1 MRWLKFA
8 ALNVMRN
15 RRRSL
20 VAIFITALGTAA
32 LLLAGG
38 FALYTYDALERVT
51 VRESG
56 HLVVGTRQH
65 FELDEDVPLQH
76 GLDDAAAL
84 QARLAADSAVRHVLP
99 RVEFS
104 GLVSNGEKSAGMM
117 ALGLDAAA
125 ELRAKGPFLNVV
137 DGAMPDG
144 DAGDAGDEADGA
156 AWVLLGAELAR
167 SLKASPGGRLT
178 LLATD
183 TRGALRTL
191 PVRVLGVVST
201 GVPELDR
208 RQLYTDLRG
217 AQRLLG
223 SARVSTLQVFLGGME
238 EVASAQARL
247 QARLPGLVV
256 RSWEA
261 QAGFYESV
269 RALYHRIFGVMGLVI
284 GVIVVVVVANAM
296 ASAVVERT
304 REIGTLRALGT
315 LPGQLLR
322 ALALEGLI
330 LGGGGALLGAV
341 AAVTVSALLQVFPVQ
356 MPPPPGRSV
365 GYPLQIDL
373 DPLPVLNTVLLM
385 ALLATL
391 ASAWVARRTVRKPIV
406 EALAHL

>member
-20 VAIFITALGTAA
+20 VAVFITALGTAA

-51 VRESG
+51 VRDSG
-56 HLVVGTRQH
+56 HLVIGTRQH
-65 FELDEDVPLQH
+65 FEQDEDVPLQH

-84 QARLAADSAVRHVLP
+84 QARLAADPAVRHVLP

-137 DGAMPDG
+137 EGAMPDG
-144 DAGDAGDEADGA
+144 DAEDGD

-167 SLKASPGGRLT
+167 SLKASPGSRLA
-178 LLATD
+178 LMATD

-191 PVRVLGVVST
+191 PVRVRGVVST

-223 SARVSTLQVFLGGME
+223 SERMSTLQVFLGGME
-238 EVASAQARL
+238 EVAPAQARL
-247 QARLPGLVV
+247 QAQLPGLMV
-256 RSWEA
+256 RTWEA

-284 GVIVVVVVANAM
+284 GVIVVVVVASAM

-322 ALALEGLI
+322 ALALEGFI

-341 AAVTVSALLQVFPVQ
+341 AAMTVSGLLRVFPVQ

-373 DPLPVLNTVLLM
+373 DFLPVLHTVLLM

>member
-20 VAIFITALGTAA
+20 VAVFITALGTAA

-56 HLVVGTRQH
+56 HLVLGLPQQ
-65 FELDEDVPLQH
+65 FDDDEQVPLQH
-76 GLDDAAAL
+76 GLDDVPAL
-84 QARLAADSAVRHVLP
+84 RARLASDPAVRHVLP

-104 GLVSNGEKSAGMM
+104 GLVSNGEKSVGMM
-117 ALGLDAAA
+117 ALGIDAAA
-125 ELRAKGPFLNVV
+125 ELQAKGPFLNVV
-137 DGAMPDG
+137 QGAMPE
-144 DAGDAGDEADGA
+144 AGEGG
-156 AWVLLGAELAR
+156 WVLLGAELAR
-167 SLKASPGGRLT
+167 SLKARPGSRVT
-178 LLATD
+178 LMATD
-183 TRGALRTL
+183 TRGALQTL
-191 PVRVLGVVST
+191 PAQVRGVIST

-208 RQLYTDLRG
+208 RQLYVDLAA

-223 SARVSTLQVFLGGME
+223 SQRVSTLQVFLVGME
-238 EVASAQARL
+238 DVAPAQARL
-247 QARLPGLVV
+247 AAQWPALAV
-256 RSWEA
+256 RTWEA

-296 ASAVVERT
+296 AAAVVERT

-330 LGGGGALLGAV
+330 LGGGGALLGAL
-341 AAVTVSALLQVFPVQ
+341 AAVAVSALLRVFPVQ

-373 DPLPVLNTVLLM
+373 DLLPVLNTVLVM

>member
-32 LLLAGG
+32 LLMAGG
-38 FALYTYDALERVT
+38 FALYTYDALEQVT

-56 HLVVGTRQH
+56 HLVLGTRQH
-65 FELDEDVPLQH
+65 FEQDEDVPLQH

-84 QARLAADSAVRHVLP
+84 QARLAADPAVRQLLP

-117 ALGLDAAA
+117 ALGIDAAA

-137 DGAMPDG
+137 EGAMPTGEEGG
-144 DAGDAGDEADGA
+144 DD
-156 AWVLLGAELAR
+156 AWVLLGADLAR
-167 SLKASPGGRLT
+167 SLKASPGSRLT

-183 TRGALRTL
+183 TRGAMRNL
-191 PVRVLGVVST
+191 PVRVQGVVST

-238 EVASAQARL
+238 EVVPAQERL
-247 QARLPGLVV
+247 QAQLPGLVV
-256 RSWEA
+256 RTWEA

-322 ALALEGLI
+322 ALALEGFI

-341 AAVTVSALLQVFPVQ
+341 AATTVSGLLRVFPVQ

-373 DPLPVLNTVLLM
+373 DFLPMLNTVLLM

>member
-20 VAIFITALGTAA
+20 VAVFITALGTAA

-51 VRESG
+51 VRDSG

-65 FELDEDVPLQH
+65 FEQDEDVPLQH

-84 QARLAADSAVRHVLP
+84 QARLAADPAVRHVLS

-104 GLVSNGEKSAGMM
+104 GLVSNGEKSTAMM
-117 ALGLDAAA
+117 ALGIDAAA
-125 ELRAKGPFLNVV
+125 ELRAKGPFLNLTE
-137 DGAMPDG
+137 GAMP
-144 DAGDAGDEADGA
+144 AGATSEASGEG
-156 AWVLLGAELAR
+156 AWVLLGADLAR
-167 SLKASPGGRLT
+167 SLKASPGSRLT

-191 PVRVLGVVST
+191 PVRVRGVIST

-223 SARVSTLQVFLGGME
+223 SERVSTLQVFLDGMDD
-238 EVASAQARL
+238 VAPAQARL
-247 QARLPGLVV
+247 QAQLPGLVV
-256 RSWEA
+256 RTWEA

-284 GVIVVVVVANAM
+284 GVIVVVVVASAM

-322 ALALEGLI
+322 ALALEGFI

-341 AAVTVSALLQVFPVQ
+341 AAMTVSGLLKVFPVQ

-373 DPLPVLNTVLLM
+373 DFLPVLHTVLLM